1 MPSSSPHQLS
11 TVEGF
16 VSGALGACV
25 AVTFTNPMEVAKT
38 RLQLD
43 GELRTKGTP
52 KAYTNTFDVLRKT
65 ARSEGLRAC
74 QKGLGA
80 AVSLNQTLKPRLFF
94 GVFMLIYFFPLF
106 LKFCFGRENHSLNF
120 FAPNHL
126 SFDHDGL
133 IATVYIPVCSKRISL
148 RCKKHETDLRSFHF
162 SILRLTN
169 LRILRTVTTIDMFS
183 FWTRADEGTTMVIGF
198 SRSIIRSDWSDTRQ
212 PVIPSKGTFTGLLF
226 SKGWFTDDQLNF
238 QQASTQL
245 SSPYPTCIQ
254 IGRRRTTS
262 NLKAEGFKG
271 LMRGVDAAMMRTAMG
286 SSVQLPAYN
295 YAKTNLAPYFS
306 PDSFWL
312 YIASSSFSGLC
323 VLGAMQPADTALTR
337 MYNQSHQPGK
347 RLYKNPVDCLWK
359 TVQIEGFTGL
369 YKGSTAHFFRIAPH
383 TIITLVA
390 NEAISQWCKLET
402 KGVQRCRR
410 DKKN

>member
-1 MPSSSPHQLS
+1 MPAASSHQLS
-11 TVEGF
+11 TLEGF
-16 VSGALGACV
+16 ASGALGACV

-43 GELRTKGTP
+43 GELRSKGSP
-52 KAYTNTFDVLRKT
+52 KAYTNTFDVLTKT
-65 ARSEGLRAC
+65 AKSEGLRAC

-80 AVSLNQTLKPRLFF
+80 AYTYQFALNGSRLGFYEPLRRSIGSLSGQDPSRVQLWSSVSAGALS
-94 GVFMLIYFFPLF
+94 GVIGAILGNPLF
-106 LKFCFGRENHSLNF
+106 LVKARMQAYSSVRDSSAGKLMAASKAGSMCSSTKPSLSPHPTQH
-120 FAPNHL
+120 AYKSAL
-126 SFDHDGL
+126 DGL
-133 IATVYIPVCSKRISL
+133 
-148 RCKKHETDLRSFHF
+148 H
-162 SILRLTN
+162 
-169 LRILRTVTTIDMFS
+169 
-183 FWTRADEGTTMVIGF
+183 
-198 SRSIIRSDWSDTRQ
+198 
-212 PVIPSKGTFTGLLF
+212 
-226 SKGWFTDDQLNF
+226 
-238 QQASTQL
+238 
-245 SSPYPTCIQ
+245 Q
-254 IGRRRTTS
+254 IF
-262 NLKAEGFKG
+262 KAEGFKG

-323 VLGAMQPADTALTR
+323 VLTAMQPADTALTR
-337 MYNQSHQPGK
+337 MYNQSNQPGK

-390 NEAISQWCKLET
+390 NEAISQWWCT
-402 KGVQRCRR
+402 KMSR
-410 DKKN
+410 

>member
-1 MPSSSPHQLS
+1 MSSSSPYQLS
-11 TVEGF
+11 ALEGF

-43 GELRTKGTP
+43 GELRSKGSP
-52 KAYTNTFDVLRKT
+52 KAYTNTLDVLRKT
-65 ARSEGLRAC
+65 ARSEGFRAC

-80 AVSLNQTLKPRLFF
+80 AYTYQFALNGSRLGFYEPLRQSIGSLSGQDPSKVQLWSSISAGALS
-94 GVFMLIYFFPLF
+94 GVIGAILGNPLF
-106 LKFCFGRENHSLNF
+106 LVKARLQAYSSARDSALGKSTTNSKSTPVISAN
-120 FAPNHL
+120 PQMKS
-126 SFDHDGL
+126 SFSTHPTQHAYKSAVDGL
-133 IATVYIPVCSKRISL
+133 
-148 RCKKHETDLRSFHF
+148 H
-162 SILRLTN
+162 
-169 LRILRTVTTIDMFS
+169 
-183 FWTRADEGTTMVIGF
+183 
-198 SRSIIRSDWSDTRQ
+198 
-212 PVIPSKGTFTGLLF
+212 
-226 SKGWFTDDQLNF
+226 
-238 QQASTQL
+238 
-245 SSPYPTCIQ
+245 Q
-254 IGRRRTTS
+254 IF
-262 NLKAEGFKG
+262 KAEGFKG

-337 MYNQSHQPGK
+337 MYNQSNQPGK
-347 RLYKNPVDCLWK
+347 RLYKNPIDCLWK

-390 NEAISQWCKLET
+390 NEAISQWCTSNSLVLFINLPEK
-402 KGVQRCRR
+402 
-410 DKKN
+410 